1 MNYLHQVQKALDYIE
16 AHLDADISL
25 ERVAREAAISQ
36 WHFARIF
43 KALTN
48 ETLKTY
54 IRTRRLSNALDKL
67 LSSEERIIEIAM
79 DAGFASQESF
89 SRAFKKIF
97 DLSPH
102 AARQLGKRNMAVQ
115 KIKFDAEYLR
125 HINQNISLAPEIYSE
140 GTRIFVGMKTEF
152 FSVDSEKNNIAEKL
166 PPLWQEF
173 LAHVNEVEHVVAG
186 NMYGIIRQTPDN
198 SDRLEYYAA
207 VEVSDGQQI
216 PQGMSRLE
224 LPASTYAKFRHDG
237 HFDSLNNSVNY
248 IYSSWLF
255 ESGARHNYGADLE
268 IYGSEYNPDTD
279 NSVIYYAIPLDRK
292 PEHG

>member
-1 MNYLHQVQKALDYIE
+1 MNYLHQVQQALDYIE

-25 ERVAREAAISQ
+25 AHVAREAAISQ

-48 ETLKTY
+48 ETLKNY
-54 IRTRRLSNALDKL
+54 IRSRRLSNALDKL
-67 LSSEERIIEIAM
+67 LTTDERIIEIAM

-89 SRAFKKIF
+89 SRAFKKAF

-102 AARQLGKRNMAVQ
+102 AGRQLGKRNMAVK
-115 KIKFDAEYLR
+115 KIQFDAEYLR
-125 HINQNISLAPEIYSE
+125 HIHQNISLNPEIYSLPK
-140 GTRIFVGMKTEF
+140 RFFVGMKTEF

-173 LAHVNEVEHVVAG
+173 LAHVDDIKHMVAG
-186 NMYGIIRQTPDN
+186 NMYGIIRQTPEN
-198 SDRLEYYAA
+198 SDQLEYYAA
-207 VEVSDGQQI
+207 VEVGEVATI
-216 PQGMSRLE
+216 PAGMSVLE

-268 IYGSEYNPDTD
+268 IYGEEYCPDTD
-279 NSVIYYAIPLDRK
+279 DSAIYYAIPLERK
-292 PEHG
+292 PVYG

>member
-25 ERVAREAAISQ
+25 ARVAREAAISQ

-48 ETLKTY
+48 ETLKSY
-54 IRTRRLSNALDKL
+54 IRSRRLSNALDKL
-67 LSSEERIIEIAM
+67 LTTDERIIEIAM
-79 DAGFASQESF
+79 DTGFASQESF

-102 AARQLGKRNMAVQ
+102 AARKLGKRNMAVQ
-115 KIKFDAEYLR
+115 KVKFDAEYLR
-125 HINQNISLAPEIYSE
+125 HIHQNISLTPEIYSLPK
-140 GTRIFVGMKTEF
+140 RLFIGMKTEF

-166 PPLWQEF
+166 PPLWEEF
-173 LAHVNEVEHVVAG
+173 LAHIDEIEHRVAG
-186 NMYGIIRQTPDN
+186 NMYGIIKQTPEN

-207 VEVSDGQQI
+207 VEVSQVAAL
-216 PQGMSRLE
+216 PAGMSQLE
-224 LPASTYAKFRHDG
+224 LPATTYAKFRHDG

-255 ESGARHNYGADLE
+255 ASGARHNYGADLE
-268 IYGSEYNPDTD
+268 IYGAEYNPNTD
-279 NSVIYYAIPLDRK
+279 DSVIYYAIPLERK
-292 PEHG
+292 PVYG